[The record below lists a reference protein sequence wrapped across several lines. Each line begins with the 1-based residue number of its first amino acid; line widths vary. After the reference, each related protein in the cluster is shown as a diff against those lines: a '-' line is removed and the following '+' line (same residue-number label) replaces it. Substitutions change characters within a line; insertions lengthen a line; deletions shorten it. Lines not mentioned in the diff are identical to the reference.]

1 MSSASITV
9 SVAAAPIQPEDH
21 VTNALNRLPLQFADK
36 PNVRAVLTALV
47 TPMQLIEDTIAR
59 IILQRS
65 VNVATGQTLTML
77 GHLIGQERNGITD
90 DELFRRYVRARIA
103 ANKSNGLFSTLY
115 NVARLVLNDS
125 RYKLVLR
132 NEGTATARLSITS
145 ATIGLD
151 DSVAQVL
158 GTMLEVAVA
167 AGVRVLLEWSGT
179 PDADTFTLDVGP
191 GLDAGMLAGSLD
203 NGVVL

>member
-1 MSSASITV
+1 MISATLTV
-9 SVAAAPIQPEDH
+9 AVEAAPIQPEDH
-21 VTNALNRLPLQFADK
+21 VTNGLNRLPLQFADQ
-36 PNVRAVLTALV
+36 PNVRAVLTVLI
-47 TPMQLIEDTIAR
+47 TPMQLIEETIAR

-115 NVARLVLNDS
+115 NVTRLVLNDT
-125 RYKLVLR
+125 RYKLYLR

-145 ATIGLD
+145 DSVGLD
-151 DSVAQVL
+151 DDVVQVL

-167 AGVRVLLEWSGT
+167 AGVRLLLEWSGV

-191 GLDAGMLAGSLD
+191 GLDVGMLAGSLD

>member
-1 MSSASITV
+1 MTTGSITIIAEGS
-9 SVAAAPIQPEDH
+9 SVPTEDH
-21 VTNALNRLPLQFADK
+21 VVNALARLPLQFTDK

-47 TPMQLIEDTIAR
+47 TPMQTIEDTIAS
-59 IILQRS
+59 IIVQRS
-65 VNVATGQTLTML
+65 VNVAAGVTLTML
-77 GHLIGQERNGITD
+77 GTLIGQDRLGITD
-90 DELFRRYVRARIA
+90 DEIFRRYVRARIG
-103 ANKSNGLFSTLY
+103 ANKSNGLPVSLY

-132 NEGTATARLSITS
+132 NEGTATARLAISS
-145 ATIGLD
+145 ASIGLD
-151 DSVAQVL
+151 DAVAQVL

-167 AGVRVLLEWSGT
+167 AGVRLVLEWSGV